1 VAQQIDVPQTIQHH
15 DYEYQFLGI
24 DAEQGH
30 NHYYRFTPEYAEI
43 LLTSE
48 DQDGQ
53 LREDDRIRGF
63 HGDPENV
70 VREYQYNHPWE
81 VEVDEITGHDYR
93 SLTDPV
99 HNPDLNKPLEGAVHL
114 DDERYTLPLRSE
126 IGTVA
131 QILENETED
140 NNDILVDD
148 RPYCIELTPFNALE
162 KYQLTSQL
170 RGSNKITGTE
180 ILEEIKILDRGSE
193 EIYDTFHV
201 DGLAEKYFTGELATV
216 RGIDSSLA
224 ESLIDEY
231 TNLRTVSWATTSD
244 VEHMENT
251 WDIDCHELF
260 KQLGETGIYRNEN
273 SAEAGVLH
281 LPDRVKEEH
290 DIMEDERDIEEQE
303 DETEQVGLS
312 DF

>member
-1 VAQQIDVPQTIQHH
+1 MAQQIDVPQTIQHH
-15 DYEYQFLGI
+15 DHEYQFLGT

-30 NHYYRFTPEYAEI
+30 RQYYRYTPEYAEI

-70 VREYQYNHPWE
+70 VREYQYSHPWK
-81 VEVDEITGHDYR
+81 VEVDEITSHDYR

-131 QILENETED
+131 QILENETKD
-140 NNDILVDD
+140 NQDIFVDD
-148 RPYCIELTPFNALE
+148 RPYCIELTPVDALE
-162 KYQLTSQL
+162 KYQFTSQL

-180 ILEEIKILDRGSE
+180 ILDEVKILDRGSE
-193 EIYDTFHV
+193 EVYNTFQV
-201 DGLAEKYFTGELATV
+201 DGLAEEYFTEELATV
-216 RGIDSSLA
+216 QGINSSLA
-224 ESLIDEY
+224 EQLIDEY
-231 TNLRTVSWATTSD
+231 TNLRTVSWAITSD

-251 WDIDCHELF
+251 WDIDCHKLF
-260 KQLGETGIYRNEN
+260 KQLGETGVYRNEH
-273 SAEAGVLH
+273 SPDAGVLQM
-281 LPDRVKEEH
+281 PERVKEEH
-290 DIMEDERDIEEQE
+290 DLLENNEETEEDDG
-303 DETEQVGLS
+303 TEQVGLN